1 MLPGVILGSTA
12 AVTPLTVTLERAL
25 NPASAV
31 TSIAFSDASTT
42 FCWYIATGPTV
53 GVPWRG

>member
-12 AVTPLTVTLERAL
+12 AVTPLTVTLERAS

-31 TSIAFSDASTT
+31 TSISFNDASTT
-42 FCWYIATGPTV
+42 FC
-53 GVPWRG
+53 